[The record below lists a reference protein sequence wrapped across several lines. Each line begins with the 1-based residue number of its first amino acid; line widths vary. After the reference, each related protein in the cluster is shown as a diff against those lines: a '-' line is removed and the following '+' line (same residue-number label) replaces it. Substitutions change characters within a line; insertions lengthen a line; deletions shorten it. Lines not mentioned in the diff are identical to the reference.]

1 MQLTIES
8 TLNTCADKVTLD
20 VQEQDSVIDTIYR
33 FCRHR
38 NVDPRTGVLRNEKG
52 HVLDPTHSLSLCG
65 IKDGDTVYLGESV
78 MEQVAA
84 SRTCDIRCAVIAA
97 AAALI
102 GTIGLIAVC
111 VSQGWTS
118 SLSDQYGIV
127 LDAGST
133 HTQLFVYCWPG
144 LRRNSTAAT
153 VTQVASCRAE
163 GSGIAHYSDDPTKAG
178 PSLDKCLSTVAMT
191 TVPAH
196 ARADTPIYLGATAG
210 MRLLRERDL
219 ESSRQIMTSVQTT
232 LRHYPFQFEP
242 EQARIISGMEEGS
255 FSWVT
260 VNYLVGNFE
269 NNIQSL
275 SPTTYGA
282 LDMGGASTQIT
293 FVPPSGVTIPLEDAT
308 LLRIYGVDYHV
319 YAHSFLCYGRVE
331 VERRFFAN
339 LVVAGNYSS
348 EVENPCAPSGYNHTL
363 SASYLFEAPCSQGK
377 QALLT
382 WGSEVILPDYGDVAE
397 RNFTMVGSSSY
408 ADCVAHV
415 DKLFN
420 FSEPCDYGS
429 CSFNGVYQ
437 PSLHGKFQ
445 AFSFFYYVV
454 DFLNLTRPGNFS
466 ISEFNSTVNT
476 YCSKT
481 WKEVQNFPG
490 PLLEQ
495 LALYCLDAQYIY
507 TLLVKGY
514 GFEKDTW
521 NITFTYQVK
530 DTSVGWALGFMLN
543 TTNLIP
549 SEAPVIQSKLSQ
561 TAYALLVVL
570 FVVFLLLGVGF
581 TYMAYRGTKSS
592 KARYRQ
598 LSNYG
603 SVE

>member
-1 MQLTIES
+1 MEWRMLMRAATSGGEKETRKCRGEQKVAGSKSVTAQFAVQLTDMDE
-8 TLNTCADKVTLD
+8 V
-20 VQEQDSVIDTIYR
+20 
-33 FCRHR
+33 
-38 NVDPRTGVLRNEKG
+38 P
-52 HVLDPTHSLSLCG
+52 
-65 IKDGDTVYLGESV
+65 
-78 MEQVAA
+78 A
-84 SRTCDIRCAVIAA
+84 SRTCDIRCTVIAA
-97 AAALI
+97 AAVLI

-133 HTQLFVYCWPG
+133 HTQLFVYRWPG
-144 LRRNSTAAT
+144 LRRNDTAAT

-163 GSGIAHYSDDPTKAG
+163 GPGISGYSDDPTKAG

-191 TVPAH
+191 TVPSH

-210 MRLLRERDL
+210 MRLLRERSL
-219 ESSRQIMTSVQTT
+219 ETSTQIMTSVQTT

-242 EQARIISGMEEGS
+242 VQARIISGREEGS

-269 NNIQSL
+269 NNVQTL

-293 FVPPSGVTIPLEDAT
+293 FVPPSDVTIPLEDAT
-308 LLRIYGVDYHV
+308 LLRLYGVDYHV

-331 VERRFFAN
+331 AERRFFAN
-339 LVVAGNYSS
+339 LVVASNYTS

-363 SASYLFEAPCSQGK
+363 PASYLFEAPCSQGK

-382 WGSEVILPDYGDVAE
+382 WGSEVTFPDHLDVAE
-397 RNFTMVGSSSY
+397 TNFTMVGSSSY
-408 ADCVAHV
+408 AGCVAHV
-415 DKLFN
+415 DKLYN
-420 FSEPCDYGS
+420 FSEPCDYAS

-437 PSLHGKFQ
+437 PSLHGNFQ

-466 ISEFNSTVNT
+466 ISEFNTNVNT

-481 WKEVQNFPG
+481 WKEVQSIPG
-490 PLLEQ
+490 PLLDQ

-521 NITFTYQVK
+521 NVTFINQVK
-530 DTSVGWALGFMLN
+530 ETNLGWALGFMLN

-549 SEAPVIQSKLSQ
+549 SEAPIIQSKLSL
-561 TAYALLVVL
+561 TAYALLIVL

-581 TYMAYRGTKSS
+581 SYSAYKGTKSS
-592 KARYRQ
+592 KDRYRQ

-603 SVE
+603 SV

>member
-1 MQLTIES
+1 MYLTIES
-8 TLNTCADKVTLD
+8 VLSTCPDKETLD
-20 VQEQDSVIDTIYR
+20 VQEQDSVVDTIYR

-38 NVDPRTGVLRNEKG
+38 TVDPRTCVLRNEKG
-52 HVLDPTHSLSLCG
+52 QALDPTYSLSLCG
-65 IKDGDTVYLGESV
+65 IKDGDTVYLGESA
-78 MEQVAA
+78 MEQAPA
-84 SRTCDIRCAVIAA
+84 TKTCDVRCAVIAA

-133 HTQLFVYCWPG
+133 HTQLFVYRWPG
-144 LRRNSTAAT
+144 LRRNNTAAT

-163 GSGIAHYSDDPTKAG
+163 GSGIAQYSDDPTKAG
-178 PSLDKCLSTVAMT
+178 PSLDGCLSTVAMT
-191 TVPAH
+191 AVPAH

-210 MRLLRERDL
+210 MRLLRER
-219 ESSRQIMTSVQTT
+219 SSETSTQIMTSVKTT

-242 EQARIISGMEEGS
+242 VQARIISGMEEGS

-269 NNIQSL
+269 NNVQSL

-293 FVPPSGVTIPLEDAT
+293 FVPPSDVTIPLEDAT
-308 LLRIYGVDYHV
+308 LLRVYGVDYHV

-331 VERRFFAN
+331 AERRFFAN
-339 LVVAGNYSS
+339 LVVEGNYTS
-348 EVENPCAPSGYNHTL
+348 EVENPCAPSGYNLTL
-363 SASYLFEAPCSQGK
+363 PASYLFEAPCSQGR
-377 QALLT
+377 QALLA
-382 WGSEVILPDYGDVAE
+382 WGSEVTLPYHIDAAVT
-397 RNFTMVGSSSY
+397 NFTMVGSSSY

-420 FSEPCDYGS
+420 FSQACDYAS

-454 DFLNLTRPGNFS
+454 DFLNLTNPGNFS
-466 ISEFNSTVNT
+466 IPEFNSTVST

-481 WKEVQNFPG
+481 WKEVQNIPG
-490 PLLEQ
+490 PLLDQ

-514 GFEKDTW
+514 GFGRDTW
-521 NITFTYQVK
+521 HISFINQVK
-530 DTSVGWALGFMLN
+530 ETNLGWALGFMLN

-570 FVVFLLLGVGF
+570 FVVFLLLGAGF
-581 TYMAYRGTKSS
+581 TYLALKGTKSS

-603 SVE
+603 SV

>member
-1 MQLTIES
+1 MHLIIES
-8 TLNTCADKVTLD
+8 TLNTCDDKVTLD

-38 NVDPRTGVLRNEKG
+38 NVDPRIGVLRNEKG
-52 HVLDPTHSLSLCG
+52 QVLNPTYSLSLCG
-65 IKDGDTVYLGESV
+65 IKDGDTVYLGEPDMDEV
-78 MEQVAA
+78 PA
-84 SRTCDIRCAVIAA
+84 SRSCDIRCTVIAA
-97 AAALI
+97 AAVLI

-133 HTQLFVYCWPG
+133 HTQLFVYRWPG
-144 LRRNSTAAT
+144 LRRNDTAAT

-163 GSGIAHYSDDPTKAG
+163 GPGISGYSDDPTKAG

-191 TVPAH
+191 TVPSH

-210 MRLLRERDL
+210 MRLLR
-219 ESSRQIMTSVQTT
+219 
-232 LRHYPFQFEP
+232 
-242 EQARIISGMEEGS
+242 
-255 FSWVT
+255 
-260 VNYLVGNFE
+260 
-269 NNIQSL
+269 
-275 SPTTYGA
+275 
-282 LDMGGASTQIT
+282 
-293 FVPPSGVTIPLEDAT
+293 
-308 LLRIYGVDYHV
+308 DYHV

-331 VERRFFAN
+331 AERRFFAN
-339 LVVAGNYSS
+339 LVVAGNYTS
-348 EVENPCAPSGYNHTL
+348 EVENPCAPSGYNHTFP
-363 SASYLFEAPCSQGK
+363 ASYLFEAPCSQGK

-382 WGSEVILPDYGDVAE
+382 WGSEVTFPDHLDVAE
-397 RNFTMVGSSSY
+397 TNFTMVGSSSY
-408 ADCVAHV
+408 AGCVAHV

-420 FSEPCDYGS
+420 FSEPCDYAS

-437 PSLHGKFQ
+437 PSLHGNFQ

-466 ISEFNSTVNT
+466 ISEFNTNVNT

-481 WKEVQNFPG
+481 WKEVQSIPG
-490 PLLEQ
+490 PLLDQ

-521 NITFTYQVK
+521 NVTFINQVK
-530 DTSVGWALGFMLN
+530 ETNLGWALGFMLN

-549 SEAPVIQSKLSQ
+549 SEAPIIQSKLSL
-561 TAYALLVVL
+561 TAYALLIVL

-581 TYMAYRGTKSS
+581 SYSAYKGTKSS
-592 KARYRQ
+592 KDRYRQ

-603 SVE
+603 SV